1 MTSFCHKGMVSFIT
15 RSSSNSKVG
24 LLLHRAS
31 PYIVRVGVFL
41 SLFCSAV
48 LPLRSQESAA
58 VVQSLRVLPEQ
69 SGPVVEITSTRPIVP
84 AIQKID
90 GPPRLVVDL
99 PGANFSLPRK
109 RYAVSSEEVSAVRV
123 DQFEKSP
130 PVTRVV
136 IDLLKPIRYSWDAK
150 GNRLMIRLHP
160 SEDAENPPPQPPS
173 VPTFTQGVEASVVPS
188 IPGASGALVQAG
200 SRIAA
205 GSSLTAGVD
214 TAILNLTRG
223 GEVRVCPGTTVSVTT
238 SRNGQDL
245 MLGMSTGSLET
256 HYTLNGSADSVVT
269 PDFRIVLAGPGEFH
283 YAMSADSRG
292 NTCVR
297 ALPGN
302 TAPVAVSELT
312 GESSYEVK
320 PAEQIIFKS
329 GHINLMEAAGNE
341 DCGCPPPEIPVLRAA
356 GPETP
361 AASEDQLPSTARLAQ
376 PGDPSGPLSASAAD
390 SGSAPE
396 ASVMAPLS
404 QTAGARAGSP
414 SSQPG
419 GLHVQVEAPIVFRA
433 SDLPSA
439 PAAPNL
445 QSQSLPLADSKRQPP
460 VLTIVVSP
468 DPHSKSQRRGF
479 FGRIKGFFASMFG
492 SSG

>member
-1 MTSFCHKGMVSFIT
+1 M
-15 RSSSNSKVG
+15 
-24 LLLHRAS
+24 LHRAF
-31 PYIVRVGVFL
+31 PYFVRSVVLFG
-41 SLFCSAV
+41 LFCSAV
-48 LPLRSQESAA
+48 LPLSSQESTA
-58 VVQSLRVLPEQ
+58 VVQSLRVTPEQ
-69 SGPVVEITSTRPIVP
+69 NGPVLEITSTRPLVP
-84 AIQKID
+84 AIQKIE
-90 GPPRLVVDL
+90 GPPRLVIDL

-109 RYAVSSEEVSAVRV
+109 RYEVKSGEVSTVRV

-136 IDLLKPIRYSWDAK
+136 IDLLKPIKYSWDAN

-160 SEDAENPPPQPPS
+160 SEEAEAPPPQAPS
-173 VPTFTQGVEASVVPS
+173 VPAFTASVEPSIAPS
-188 IPGASGALVQAG
+188 IPGASGSLVQAG

-205 GSSLTAGVD
+205 GSSLTAGAD

-256 HYTLNGSADSVVT
+256 HYTLTASADSVVT

-302 TAPVAVSELT
+302 TAPVNVSELT
-312 GESSYEVK
+312 GESSYEIK
-320 PAEQIIFKS
+320 PAEQIIFRS
-329 GHINLMEAAGNE
+329 GHINQMEAAGNE
-341 DCGCPPPEIPVLRAA
+341 DCGCPPPEIPVLRAGA
-356 GPETP
+356 SETP
-361 AASEDQLPSTARLAQ
+361 AASEDQMPTTARLGQ
-376 PGDPSGPLSASAAD
+376 PGDPSASTPVPTD
-390 SGSAPE
+390 GSGSTGVSA
-396 ASVMAPLS
+396 APLS
-404 QTAGARAGSP
+404 QAAGMAPGSTSAQP
-414 SSQPG
+414 SG
-419 GLHVQVEAPIVFRA
+419 MHVQVEAPIVFRA
-433 SDLPSA
+433 SDLSSA

-445 QSQSLPLADSKRQPP
+445 QSQPVPLANAKRQAP
-460 VLTIVVSP
+460 VITIVAVP
-468 DPHSKSQRRGF
+468 EKSQRRGF

-492 SSG
+492 SRS

>member
-1 MTSFCHKGMVSFIT
+1 
-15 RSSSNSKVG
+15 
-24 LLLHRAS
+24 
-31 PYIVRVGVFL
+31 
-41 SLFCSAV
+41 V
-48 LPLRSQESAA
+48 LPLRSQESTA
-58 VVQSLRVLPEQ
+58 VVQSLRVTPEQ
-69 SGPVVEITSTRPIVP
+69 SGPVVEITSTRPLVP
-84 AIQKID
+84 AIQKIE

-109 RYAVSSEEVSAVRV
+109 KYAVNSDEVSAVRV

-136 IDLLKPIRYSWDAK
+136 IDLLKPIKYSWDAN

-160 SEDAENPPPQPPS
+160 SEEAEAPPQVPA
-173 VPTFTQGVEASVVPS
+173 VPTFTPGVEASIVPS
-188 IPGASGALVQAG
+188 IPGASGTLVQAG
-200 SRIAA
+200 SRIAG
-205 GSSLTAGVD
+205 GSSLTAGAD

-256 HYTLNGSADSVVT
+256 HYTLNASGDSVVT

-302 TAPVAVSELT
+302 TAPVNVSELT

-320 PAEQIIFKS
+320 PAEQIIFRS
-329 GHINLMEAAGNE
+329 GHINLMEAAGNQ
-341 DCGCPPPEIPVLRAA
+341 DCGCPPPEIPVLRAEA
-356 GPETP
+356 TQTQ
-361 AASEDQLPSTARLAQ
+361 AASEDQMPSMARLGQ
-376 PGDPSGPLSASAAD
+376 PGDPSAPVPVPTDG
-390 SGSAPE
+390 SGSTGVSA
-396 ASVMAPLS
+396 APLS
-404 QTAGARAGSP
+404 QTAGATPGSASAQP
-414 SSQPG
+414 SG
-419 GLHVQVEAPIVFRA
+419 MHVQVEAPIVFRA

-445 QSQSLPLADSKRQPP
+445 QSQSVPLANAKRPPP
-460 VLTIVVSP
+460 VITIVAIP
-468 DPHSKSQRRGF
+468 DSQKSQRRGF

-492 SSG
+492 SRS